1 MREELQATSVDA
13 LLGRGE
19 AERLIT
25 RPKAQEELEKIT
37 KSERGTHRL
46 RVLAHELLLM
56 LGKNPDPKMA
66 RIYSEAVPGDFM
78 HNWWALPGGELG
90 MLGKTLISFGETAIP
105 FLVKEMDDPDLLRFI
120 GPGAPICRE
129 RRYCVGD
136 LAAYLASRIMD
147 REFPD
152 GNEPDVRERGRLQF
166 QQELQEKLA
175 SEKSEKQK
183 LASEKSEKLASQKS
197 EKLASQKRKS

>member
-46 RVLAHELLLM
+46 RVLAHELLMM
-56 LGKNPDPKMA
+56 LGKDRDPKMV
-66 RIYSEAVPGDFM
+66 RIYCEAVPGDFM
-78 HNWWALPGGELG
+78 HNWWGLPGGELG
-90 MLGKTLISFGETAIP
+90 RLGKTLVGFGESALP
-105 FLVKEMDDPDLLRFI
+105 HLVKEMDDPALLTFL
-120 GPGAPICRE
+120 GQEAPMCRE

-136 LAAYLASRIMD
+136 LATYLASIIMEA
-147 REFPD
+147 EFPD
-152 GNEPDVRERGRLQF
+152 GDDPDAREKARMQF
-166 QQELQEKLA
+166 QSELQEKLA
-175 SEKSEKQK
+175 SEKSEK
-183 LASEKSEKLASQKS
+183 
-197 EKLASQKRKS
+197 RK